1 MSYLN
6 NLTVND
12 IEQGPFP
19 LKDILANS
27 LFYPA
32 CSNDGGVVQD
42 SNTINR
48 ALGIENFIYCDYA
61 FGEER
66 LNEAMDTFHGYT
78 VIATR
83 SLKPNDLTP
92 NGWRMKMPP
101 RLDRREYTRYKDAY
115 EKPFAKWIVYERVQ
129 EKGDDYGPNRFSLVY
144 LGGEGIAAY
153 QVVYWSN
160 NACPTALAII
170 QPGYSFGLNWCNFS
184 ENSGY
189 LHWVVANN
197 PTKQMPKHIY
207 YGGIGGEQSYN
218 NLNWEGY
225 KKLRGISNYYDR
237 SMRNSGYV
245 SVYEKISVKK
255 EDPRKSLFKPGPGI
269 NPPPKCGFFMPRLG
283 DF

>member
-1 MSYLN
+1 MNYLN

-32 CSNDGGVVQD
+32 CDNDGGVVRD
-42 SNTINR
+42 CNILNR
-48 ALGIENFIYCDYA
+48 DLGIENFIYCDYA
-61 FGEER
+61 FGEEK

-83 SLKPNDLTP
+83 SVKQNDLTP
-92 NGWRMKMPP
+92 IGWTMKMPP
-101 RLDRREYTRYKDAY
+101 RLNLREYTRYKDAY
-115 EKPFAKWIVYERVQ
+115 EKPFAKWIVYERVP

-144 LGGEGIAAY
+144 IGGEGIATY
-153 QVVYWSN
+153 QAIYWSN
-160 NACPTALAII
+160 KSCPTALAII
-170 QPGYSFGLNWCNFS
+170 QPGHGFGLNWTNFTDPD
-184 ENSGY
+184 GY
-189 LHWVVANN
+189 LNWVVANN
-197 PTKQMPKHIY
+197 PSKQMPKHIY
-207 YGGIGGEQSYN
+207 FGGIGGEQSYDN
-218 NLNWEGY
+218 FNLVGY

-245 SVYEKISVKK
+245 SVYENISLKK
-255 EDPRKSLFKPGPGI
+255 VDPRKLLFKPGPGI
-269 NPPPKCGFFMPRLG
+269 NPPPKSGFFMPTS